1 MLSTVGV
8 NDNVYGFFGFCTF
21 VHQQCINSHI
31 YCLSSGDFAKS
42 TPPIRW
48 KRFVSFENLYDMNM
62 SEHPFWPIY
71 VQFKNSL
78 FSFVHIF
85 YDFITTL
92 SCKIFICK
100 LDKLLWHHVS
110 LSDSLVYSPSF
121 LAETSFPQFH
131 LAVPQTLLLLSHF
144 PVGEMDC
151 CFLSIFQIHHTPN
164 LCMVRLKSCFCQLFL
179 KL

>member
-1 MLSTVGV
+1 M
-8 NDNVYGFFGFCTF
+8 
-21 VHQQCINSHI
+21 
-31 YCLSSGDFAKS
+31 SSGDFAKS
-42 TPPIRW
+42 TPPVRW

-78 FSFVHIF
+78 FSFVQIF

-100 LDKLLWHHVS
+100 LDKLLWHHLS

-121 LAETSFPQFH
+121 LAETSFPQFD

-151 CFLSIFQIHHTPN
+151 CFLSIFQMHHTPN
-164 LCMVRLKSCFCQLFL
+164 LLYGSIKVLFL
-179 KL
+179 SIISKTISYYFSRSKPVDYQPVDVFHPRMKIK